1 MLRRLARTQELAC
14 ASRRSWGL
22 VALAVHCRAPV
33 PATTTT
39 TTPAAARAR
48 SHYSWPSSSGP
59 AASARR
65 PASDDTIYAL
75 STAHGRAGIAVV
87 RISGPSCL
95 DVYRA
100 LCPLQKLPRPR
111 YAALRSLHAPDK
123 ADPDADILDPQ
134 ALVILF
140 PGPRTV
146 TGQDVLELHLHGGP
160 ATVRAVLAAIARC
173 PSPNRIRH
181 AEPGEFTRRAFAN
194 GRLDLAQ
201 VEALGDALA
210 AETEQQRRAAV
221 RGNSGALGR
230 TYELWRHQ
238 LLLARGEME
247 ALIDFSEDQHFD
259 EHPAHLLAN
268 VAHQVRTIV
277 HSIHLH
283 QLGGQRSELV
293 RAGIRIAL
301 LGPPNVGKSSLMN
314 LIVGRQASIVSG
326 EAGTTRDVVE
336 ANLDLHGFLCCF
348 ADTAGFRSI
357 DSANALGVV
366 EAEGIK
372 RARQKAQESD
382 IILVLAS
389 IERGQSGPFVYYDE
403 EALQLAAAAEKCL
416 VLVNKR
422 DMVDQITLSKLLQAF
437 GATLAQTSKK
447 LVAAPLH
454 VICCR
459 QGEQTPSNGADAS
472 GVESLAVALVDV
484 FSNMTKM
491 PPGLED
497 ALGVT
502 VRQSQ
507 LLGKCRQ
514 HLEDFAA
521 EAHSDEGFGGD
532 IVLAAEHLRY
542 AADSLA
548 RLTGRGE
555 AGDVE
560 DVLGVV
566 FEKFCVGK

>member
-14 ASRRSWGL
+14 ASRRSWCL
-22 VALAVHCRAPV
+22 VVLAVHCRAPV
-33 PATTTT
+33 PARG
-39 TTPAAARAR
+39 TTPRPARAR
-48 SHYSWPSSSGP
+48 SHYSWPSSS
-59 AASARR
+59 ASAHR

-87 RISGPSCL
+87 RISGSSCV

-100 LCPLQKLPRPR
+100 LCPLQKLPQPR
-111 YAALRSLHAPDK
+111 YAAVRSLHSPHKADK
-123 ADPDADILDPQ
+123 ADADILDPQ

-146 TGQDVLELHLHGGP
+146 TGQDVLELHLHGGL

-173 PSPNRIRH
+173 PASHRIRY

-210 AETEQQRRAAV
+210 ADTEQQRRAAV

-238 LLLARGEME
+238 LLLARGELE
-247 ALIDFSEDQHFD
+247 ALIDFAEDQHFD
-259 EHPAHLLAN
+259 EQPAHLLAN
-268 VAHQVRTIV
+268 VARQVRAII

-283 QLGGQRSELV
+283 QLGGQRSELL

-314 LIVGRQASIVSG
+314 LVVGRQASIVSD

-348 ADTAGFRSI
+348 ADTAGFRSM
-357 DSANALGVV
+357 DSTNAVGAV
-366 EAEGIK
+366 EAEGIR
-372 RARQKAQESD
+372 RAKQKAQESD

-403 EALQLAAAAEKCL
+403 QTLQLAAAADNCL

-422 DMVDQITLSKLLQAF
+422 DMVDQITLSKLLHAF
-437 GATLAQTSKK
+437 RATLAQTSKK
-447 LVAAPLH
+447 LVATPLQ
-454 VICCR
+454 VISCR
-459 QGEQTPSNGADAS
+459 QDEQTPSNGPDAS
-472 GVESLAVALVDV
+472 GLQSLTDALVDV

-491 PPGLED
+491 PAGLED

-502 VRQSQ
+502 ERQIQ

-514 HLEDFAA
+514 HLEDFDA
-521 EAHSDEGFGGD
+521 EAHSDESFGGD
-532 IVLAAEHLRY
+532 VVLAAEYLRY
-542 AADSLA
+542 AADCLA
-548 RLTGRGE
+548 RLTGKGE
-555 AGDVE
+555 IGDVE